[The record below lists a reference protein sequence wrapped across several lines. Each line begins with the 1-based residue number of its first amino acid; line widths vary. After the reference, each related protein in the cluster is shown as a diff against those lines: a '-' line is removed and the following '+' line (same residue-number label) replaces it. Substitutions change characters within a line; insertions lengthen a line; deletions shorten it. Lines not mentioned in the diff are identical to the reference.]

1 MMTLSRAKEKG
12 VGVTAALKSH
22 ASQPF
27 FEAVGDYLLTGK
39 TGSNVADLVIALQY
53 A

>member
-12 VGVTAALKSH
+12 IAVSAALHDH

-27 FEAVGDYLLTGK
+27 FERVGDYLLTGK